1 MKFTSFAYGGE
12 KYIVILPRFFLE
24 RLHMDNLIVYIMFY
38 CDIQVHMH
46 SYVPTLYNLEGNAH
60 WIHSSSHFL
69 SQRIWY
75 CFPQQSGEQGRVP
88 VLLLKLNDTTPK
100 RKPVIVFL
108 HSSYKC
114 KEWLRP
120 LLEVN
125 ISLFVA
131 LEKKKPLTEF
141 CHNALDHH
149 YIVHAYLFWIW
160 RFPVC
165 RHMPPEATFLL
176 PSILAITVKGPT
188 ITALT

>member
-88 VLLLKLNDTTPK
+88 VLLLKHNDTTPK

-131 LEKKKPLTEF
+131 LEKKSLLL
-141 CHNALDHH
+141 NS
-149 YIVHAYLFWIW
+149 
-160 RFPVC
+160 
-165 RHMPPEATFLL
+165 ATMLW
-176 PSILAITVKGPT
+176 T
-188 ITALT
+188 ITISYTHIYFELDGFPFAGICLQRLHFCCHRFSLSRWKGQQ